1 MRTSKTLAALLA
13 VGMVLTVGSVA
24 SAATVV
30 LNETTF
36 DADPPLSNTWPNPAE
51 PMTDGRGAGYNG
63 STSFG
68 PFDTINGWTWYTEG
82 SGTNSITIDPGTI
95 GVGVS
100 VMHETG
106 LQLNNPMAMKT
117 NAGHPGGADV
127 GNLEFGPNGTVS
139 AIIQTFDAV
148 DLGGGTFGEVT
159 IEIDMGR
166 NDRPGKGLA
175 FLDGTSGNFSD
186 FDLAIPGGPA
196 GQMITTTFTPTQAQF
211 QIGFFSGV
219 GADTN
224 ASIDSIKVTSEA
236 PDAPPAGDIPEPATM
251 ALLGAGVCGLG
262 AYVRRR
268 RRS

>member
-82 SGTNSITIDPGTI
+82 SGTNNITIDPGTI
-95 GVGVS
+95 GGVTS
-100 VMHETG
+100 MVERG
-106 LQLNNPMAMKT
+106 LDNNNPLATKT
-117 NAGHPGGADV
+117 NAGVPAPGADV
-127 GNLEFGPNGTVS
+127 ANLEYGPNGVVS
-139 AIIQTFDAV
+139 AIIQTFDAEPI
-148 DLGGGTFGEVT
+148 GGGLFGEVT
-159 IEIDMGR
+159 VDLVMGR
-166 NDRPGKGLA
+166 NDRAGKGLA
-175 FLDGTSGNFSD
+175 FLDGTTGNFSD
-186 FDLAIPGGPA
+186 FDFAIPGGPA
-196 GQMITTTFTPTQAQF
+196 GQMLTATFTPTLPQF

-224 ASIDSIKVTSEA
+224 ASINSIRVTSEA
-236 PDAPPAGDIPEPATM
+236 AAAVVPEPNTLVLA
-251 ALLGAGVCGLG
+251 ALGLLGLGLF
-262 AYVRRR
+262 VRRKR
-268 RRS
+268 TR